1 MRDQNHSPWGK
12 PPSNG
17 NEKPPKKSMAGF
29 LILAVTVALVVLI
42 IAWVVGSGYADG
54 RGAYLMYDFL
64 LLALVGA
71 GLVGHIVS
79 DPGQALRNVAGWV
92 IIFGVLG
99 LGYSVWNGTS
109 RLGNE
114 FNPAG
119 GEIIE
124 NAITFRPD
132 MSGHYY
138 IQAQINGTDI
148 NFMVDTEATHVV
160 LTMDDAEKIGYEIDQ
175 LTFDQHASTANG
187 IVFSAEVKIDSINV
201 GPIRVES
208 VDGNVNQG
216 ELDVSLLGMS
226 FLNQLSGY
234 EVRDGLLTLF
244 P

>member
-1 MRDQNHSPWGK
+1 MRDPKHSPWGH
-12 PPSNG
+12 PSNE
-17 NEKPPKKSMAGF
+17 NEPPPKKPISGF
-29 LILAVTVALVVLI
+29 LMLVVIVALVVLI
-42 IAWVVGSGYADG
+42 IAWIVGSGYADG

-79 DPGQALRNVAGWV
+79 NPGQALRNVAGWI

-99 LGYSVWNGTS
+99 LGYSIWNGTS
-109 RLGNE
+109 RIGSE

-119 GEIIE
+119 GEIVE

-132 MSGHYY
+132 RSGHYY
-138 IQAQINGTDI
+138 IQAQVNNTDI
-148 NFMVDTEATHVV
+148 NFMVDTGATHVV
-160 LTMDDAEKIGYEIDQ
+160 LTMDDAEKIGYDLDA
-175 LTFDQHASTANG
+175 LTFDQPASTANG
-187 IVFSAEVKIDSINV
+187 IVFSAEVQFGSVTV
-201 GPIRVES
+201 GPIRVENI
-208 VDGNVNQG
+208 DGYVNQG

-234 EVRDGLLTLF
+234 EVRGGLLTLY